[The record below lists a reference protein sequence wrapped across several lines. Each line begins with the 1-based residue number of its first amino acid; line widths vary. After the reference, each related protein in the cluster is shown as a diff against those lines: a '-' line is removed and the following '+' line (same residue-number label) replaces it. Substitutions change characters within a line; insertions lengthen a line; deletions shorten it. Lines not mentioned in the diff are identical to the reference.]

1 MKKSDIIKNMTER
14 SDGRIGV
21 SVSEVLSVSP
31 PDPSLRSMS
40 AELFLIIERAA
51 IITLVVFP
59 FTLGFERLSKGY

>member
-1 MKKSDIIKNMTER
+1 
-14 SDGRIGV
+14 
-21 SVSEVLSVSP
+21 
-31 PDPSLRSMS
+31 MS